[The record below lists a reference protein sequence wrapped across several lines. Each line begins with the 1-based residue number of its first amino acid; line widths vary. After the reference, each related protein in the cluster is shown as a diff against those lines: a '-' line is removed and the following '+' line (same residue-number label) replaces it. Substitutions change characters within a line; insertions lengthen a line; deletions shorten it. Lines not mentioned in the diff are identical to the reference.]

1 MKYNVCV
8 CRIGYSYLTV
18 EVEAENEE
26 QAKEIAIDDADGSG
40 GWDECSVE
48 YEANIEDDCDE

>member
-26 QAKEIAIDDADGSG
+26 QAKEIAIDDAG